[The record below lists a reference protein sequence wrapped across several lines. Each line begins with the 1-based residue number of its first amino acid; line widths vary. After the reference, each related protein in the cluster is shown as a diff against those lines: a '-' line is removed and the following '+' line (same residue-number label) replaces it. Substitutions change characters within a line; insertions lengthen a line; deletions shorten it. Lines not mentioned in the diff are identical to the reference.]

1 MALTNAERQ
10 AKYRQN
16 KLKGNDKHHR
26 LQLVIDHKTHA
37 ELFGLIT
44 RFTRLNSESGTI
56 NHPTTKQDIIAAAIH
71 KYAQE
76 FGLEYDDESVTVTN
90 Q

>member
-10 AKYRQN
+10 AKYRQS
-16 KLKGNDKHHR
+16 KLKQGGNHHR

-44 RFTRLNSESGTI
+44 RFTRLNNESGTM

-76 FGLEYDDESVTVTN
+76 FGLEYEDESAEN
-90 Q
+90 SN